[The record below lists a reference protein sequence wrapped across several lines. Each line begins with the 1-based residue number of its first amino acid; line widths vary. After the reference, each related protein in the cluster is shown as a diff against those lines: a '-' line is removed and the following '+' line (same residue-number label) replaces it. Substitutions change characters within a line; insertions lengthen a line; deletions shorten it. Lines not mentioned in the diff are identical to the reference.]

1 MESLTLENDK
11 NIESILSEIIN
22 YEGQIKKIKSKISNF
37 VRYDIIGKNDS
48 VTYQIP
54 EVINSD
60 IKDIFSS

>member
-11 NIESILSEIIN
+11 IIESIVSEIIN